1 MINQIIFGDN
11 KPITLYSDVAE
22 QAAKSVQHSGNKN
35 NSTQLRKFY
44 DEIVKWNNKIQGKQ
58 DEKSRESEFKSSL
71 PDIQKL
77 KSQAAYAFS
86 RDLIDDKYLAIFN
99 HCIDCVTS
107 PKFLKEVKF
116 FMEAM
121 MGFYKYHEK
130 LKEIE
135 QEKQR
140 NQRKQFNNKPNFQ
153 RR

>member
-1 MINQIIFGDN
+1 MIQQIIFGN
-11 KPITLYSDVAE
+11 NEPTLYSDVAE
-22 QAAKSVQHSGNKN
+22 KAAKSVQHSGNKN

-44 DEIVKWNNKIQGKQ
+44 DEVVKWNNKIQGKQ
-58 DEKSRESEFKSSL
+58 DDESREAEFRLSL
-71 PDIQKL
+71 PYIQKL

-86 RDLIDDKYLAIFN
+86 RDLIDENYLAIFN
-99 HCIDCVTS
+99 HCIDCITS
-107 PKFLKEVKF
+107 PKMLKEVKF

-140 NQRKQFNNKPNFQ
+140 NQKKPFNNKPNFQ
-153 RR
+153 HK